1 MRVDVLEYYSEDSWK
16 MMKAEASKHE
26 TPCLVV
32 DLNRI
37 REKYAELGEYFP
49 FAKIY
54 YAVKANP
61 AVEVLET
68 RLRGRATESEEQI
81 LLRLAKAKEE
91 LSHWRDY
98 DYLVI
103 NDDLETAVAD
113 FAALIRAFRLK
124 SSRMNGGR
132 FDD

>member
-1 MRVDVLEYYSEDSWK
+1 M
-16 MMKAEASKHE
+16 
-26 TPCLVV
+26 
-32 DLNRI
+32 
-37 REKYAELGEYFP
+37 
-49 FAKIY
+49 
-54 YAVKANP
+54 
-61 AVEVLET
+61 EVLEK

-81 LLRLAKAKEE
+81 LLSLAKAKEE

-113 FAALIRAFRLK
+113 FAGLIRAFRLR